1 MRASFLVALLIAAAV
16 SLASA
21 LKDGDCE
28 VCIQALTSIESTIK
42 SKKELVGIE
51 DAIGRFCDKAT
62 GEKEKKLCY
71 YIVRRR
77 LRPLDAP
84 AGHNLGPP
92 ILSRTP
98 LSVKYRSP

>member
-28 VCIQALTSIESTIK
+28 VCIQALTAIESTIK

-71 YIVRRR
+71 YIVRRSPGR
-77 LRPLDAP
+77 WTP
-84 AGHNLGPP
+84 GGIITLGPP
-92 ILSRTP
+92 NHSRTP
-98 LSVKYRSP
+98 LSVKCRSP